1 MRNNIIE
8 VLLSI
13 VTLKNNLKKEIK
25 AMDRIMIGFNS

>member
-13 VTLKNNLKKEIK
+13 VTLKNNLKKDIK